1 MADIADVTAA
11 PKTPEPSEPDST
23 HFGMTRSKLQSTHRH
38 DIAKITKL
46 TNDYTMLK
54 QLDLEI
60 CKAQEALESKKI
72 QELE

>member
-23 HFGMTRSKLQSTHRH
+23 HFGMTRSKLQNTHRH

-54 QLDLEI
+54 QLD
-60 CKAQEALESKKI
+60 
-72 QELE
+72 